1 MHPKTF
7 ASFAHECRVREG
19 LVAAFTLLEL
29 LVVVAIIGILS
40 ALLLPALAR
49 TKALGQSVSCLSNLR
64 QLALAGSLYVDDA
77 HDALP
82 YNLGSAEIR
91 QKVAKGIFQ
100 NWTSSV
106 MSWELEADNTNTTLL
121 TEGGIGPYTSRA
133 VGIYRCP
140 ADRVVSDVQARQGW
154 STRVRSYSMNAMVG
168 NAGEFSTSGANVN
181 NPYYRQFF
189 SLTQIPEP
197 SQIFVFIEEHPDSIN
212 DGYFINKFYIRR
224 WMDLP
229 ASLHGGRANLTF
241 ADGHAETRKWRY
253 ASTMPLSRPDAAHL
267 PFNVP
272 AVEPG
277 DYDWLMAR
285 TSLDKD

>member
-1 MHPKTF
+1 MYPISS
-7 ASFAHECRVREG
+7 ASFDRAGRVPRG
-19 LVAAFTLLEL
+19 FAVAFTLLEL

-64 QLALAGSLYVDDA
+64 QLALAGSLYADDA

-91 QKVAKGIFQ
+91 QKVAQGIFQ

-106 MSWELEADNTNTTLL
+106 MSWELEADNTNTTQL
-121 TEGGIGPYTSRA
+121 TQGGIGPYTSRA
-133 VGIYRCP
+133 AGIYHCP
-140 ADRVVSDVQARQGW
+140 ADLVVSDIQARQGW
-154 STRVRSYSMNAMVG
+154 SARVRSYSMNAMVG

-189 SLTQIPEP
+189 TLTQIPEP

-212 DGYFINKFYIRR
+212 DGYFINKFYNRQ

-229 ASLHGGRANLTF
+229 ASWHGGRANLTF
-241 ADGHAETRKWRY
+241 ADGHAEARKWRY
-253 ASTMPLSRPDAAHL
+253 ASTMPPSRPDAAHL
-267 PFNVP
+267 PFSVP
-272 AVEPG
+272 AAEPG

-285 TSLDKD
+285 TSLDKE